1 MTSLKDAG
9 QRTGSRR
16 NGPAS
21 NASSFVLRPSSFVL
35 CPLSFPYDPPVSPLA
50 SAVALSLLGSLG
62 GLLCASVL
70 LLLPPRHRS
79 RLVPPLVSYAV
90 GALLGVAVMAL
101 LPEALAQTSAPRI
114 FGTLLIGILAFFVL
128 EKAVIWRHCHTHE
141 CEVHGVSASLV
152 LVGGAVHN
160 FVDGAMIGAAV
171 LTSVPLGLSTAVA
184 VAAHEVP
191 QEISDFAVL
200 LHAGYSR
207 GKALALNMICG
218 LASVA
223 GAILAVLLVN
233 VVPAVLPYLLAVAA
247 SGFLYVAMSDLI
259 PDLHQKSPSGAA
271 AIRQVILIGLGMATV
286 LLL

>member
-1 MTSLKDAG
+1 MI
-9 QRTGSRR
+9 
-16 NGPAS
+16 PA
-21 NASSFVLRPSSFVL
+21 
-35 CPLSFPYDPPVSPLA
+35 VSPLA
-50 SAVALSLLGSLG
+50 AAVGLSLVGSLG
-62 GLLCASVL
+62 GLLCASL
-70 LLLPPRHRS
+70 LLFLPPRLRS

-90 GALLGVAVMAL
+90 GALLGVALMAL
-101 LPEALAQTSAPRI
+101 LPEALKGSTAPRI
-114 FGTLLIGILAFFVL
+114 FGTLLVGILGFFVL
-128 EKAVIWRHCHTHE
+128 EKAVIWRHCHTDE
-141 CEVHGVSASLV
+141 CAVHGVSASLV
-152 LVGGAVHN
+152 LIGGAVHN

-207 GKALALNMICG
+207 RKALALNVLCA

-223 GAILAVLLVN
+223 GAVLAVLLVN
-233 VVPAVLPYLLAVAA
+233 IVPTVLPYLLAVAA

-271 AIRQVILIGLGMATV
+271 AIRQVVLIGLGMATV

>member
-1 MTSLKDAG
+1 
-9 QRTGSRR
+9 
-16 NGPAS
+16 
-21 NASSFVLRPSSFVL
+21 
-35 CPLSFPYDPPVSPLA
+35 VSPLA

-152 LVGGAVHN
+152 LVGG
-160 FVDGAMIGAAV
+160 AV